1 MIRINTKAQ
10 SWSVDIMLAAVI
22 FMSSFF
28 IFYALFSE
36 NSNTKVSN
44 LRDDASTVIKQV
56 STADNSLRII
66 NSNEVNV
73 SKIQELK
80 NLSYDELKRRLR
92 IEGDFCIYF
101 EDEKGNIVLI
111 NNSYKGV
118 GTQNINISGTPCSQ
132 K

>member
-1 MIRINTKAQ
+1 
-10 SWSVDIMLAAVI
+10 MLAAVI

-36 NSNTKVSN
+36 DSNTKISN

-56 STADNSLRII
+56 STADNSLKII

-80 NLSYDELKRRLR
+80 NLSYDELKSRLR

-101 EDEKGNIVLI
+101 EDEKGNIILI

-118 GTQNINISGTPCSQ
+118 GTPNINISGTPCSQ